1 MFSNRLRLGTKTGN
15 IPSLSPSYFLS
26 ILVLLPIVFTVK
38 DFTFNHGFLA
48 LPRFGGAFRE
58 QALEPVKLYA
68 PLKSATSSGYDG
80 QFYAQIA
87 LDPSLREPG
96 LKAACDALAYRAKRI
111 ALPSLAH
118 FLGGGNAWLTLQLY
132 SILNL
137 FFWMLLAWLL
147 VRHFGC
153 QTLDAQLLLIGV
165 LWSAGT
171 LVSISRAL
179 TDLPALF
186 LSIAALL
193 IVYPRND
200 SLVANRSRFALE
212 SNHLRMPTFSW
223 GRSILGAM
231 VFSLAVL
238 TKETALLSAVCLWN
252 WNSWTVSLRQSCRFA
267 IGLLIVAVPFALWS
281 YYVTHT
287 VGRDDV
293 GIFNF
298 TYPGV
303 GFFRKLGFAW
313 SEAYS
318 DFPRLPVLEML
329 APLSILVQAFWMV
342 KKVNL
347 NSPWWLLGAG
357 AVLLT
362 VVIGD
367 FVWASQTAYS
377 RCLLPMTVAFNVT
390 LFKYEYL
397 TTERKRIWWWLGNLG
412 LLDRC
417 AIGIVLIAVIRFVPL
432 WLKQRRG
439 DSAATNPDA
448 AVYTVN
454 RQEAKTAESEHP

>member
-1 MFSNRLRLGTKTGN
+1 MFLNRLRLGTKTGN

-26 ILVLLPIVFTVK
+26 ILVLLPLVFTIK
-38 DFTFNHGFLA
+38 DFSFSHGFLA
-48 LPRFGGAFRE
+48 LPRFGGVFRE

-68 PLKSATSSGYDG
+68 PLSSPTSSGYDG

-96 LKAACDALAYRAKRI
+96 LKAACDTLPYRAKRI
-111 ALPSLAH
+111 GLPTLAYV
-118 FLGGGNAWLTLQLY
+118 LGGGNAWLTLQFY

-137 FFWMLLAWLL
+137 FFWMLLAWMMI
-147 VRHFGC
+147 RRFGC

-179 TDLPALF
+179 TDLPALC
-186 LSIAALL
+186 LSVAALI

-200 SLVANRSRFALE
+200 ALATIRSPVVFEWNQSRTEFFA
-212 SNHLRMPTFSW
+212 W
-223 GRSILGAM
+223 VRSILGAM

-238 TKETALLSAVCLWN
+238 TKETALLSVVCLWN
-252 WNSWTVSLRQSCRFA
+252 WNSWSGSLRQACRMA
-267 IGLLIVAVPFALWS
+267 IGLLIVAIPFVLWS
-281 YYVTHT
+281 YYVTST
-287 VGRDDV
+287 VGRDSV
-293 GIFNF
+293 GMFNF

-318 DFPRLPVLEML
+318 DFPRLPILEML

-342 KKVNL
+342 RRVNL
-347 NSPWWLLGAG
+347 LSPWWLLGAG

-362 VVIGD
+362 VIIGD

-390 LFKYEYL
+390 LFQYEYL
-397 TTERKRIWWWLGNLG
+397 STERKRAWWWLGNLG

-417 AIGIVLIAVIRFVPL
+417 AVGIALMALIRLVIFWSKQNRSPL
-432 WLKQRRG
+432 ENAK
-439 DSAATNPDA
+439 PEA
-448 AVYTVN
+448 AV
-454 RQEAKTAESEHP
+454 